1 MKNTHKILEV
11 IESFQLP
18 EKAILSISI
27 NRELLPGGNYEWSGA
42 TVCIDHGPWQD
53 ELRGKFQFTRQFLL
67 ERAEIT
73 AHHLDGGTFQ
83 IAFVLTD
90 ISNL

>member
-27 NRELLPGGNYEWSGA
+27 NRELMANGEFRWSGA

-53 ELRGKFQFTRQFLL
+53 ELRCKFQFTRLFLL

-90 ISNL
+90 IEKI